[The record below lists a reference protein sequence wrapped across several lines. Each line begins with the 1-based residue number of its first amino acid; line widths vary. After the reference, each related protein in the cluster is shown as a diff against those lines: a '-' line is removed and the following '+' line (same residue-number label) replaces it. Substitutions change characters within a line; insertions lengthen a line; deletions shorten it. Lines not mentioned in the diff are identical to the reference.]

1 MALAAERSFVMAVKE
16 AKDIIAGLGRSVD
29 LVYLVCQWDVGWSPL
44 GLHPGMGGKALASQG
59 TYTEIS
65 HGYRI
70 PQLAQIPKD
79 KLVKGPYKPICSVLF
94 N

>member
-29 LVYLVCQWDVGWSPL
+29 LVYLVCQL
-44 GLHPGMGGKALASQG
+44 GCDCETPPGGCWLVTTRMIFMICFI
-59 TYTEIS
+59 Y
-65 HGYRI
+65 
-70 PQLAQIPKD
+70 PQ
-79 KLVKGPYKPICSVLF
+79 V